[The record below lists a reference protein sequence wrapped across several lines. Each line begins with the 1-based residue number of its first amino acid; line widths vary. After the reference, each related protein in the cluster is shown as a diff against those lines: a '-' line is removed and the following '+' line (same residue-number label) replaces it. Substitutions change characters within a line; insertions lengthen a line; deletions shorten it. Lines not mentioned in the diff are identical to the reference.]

1 MFLHYVIAMAI
12 ACLAILVGIVLGDY
26 GSWYLSWFLGTGFMV
41 LVAVSAGVFFEAQE
55 ESKDGKTDLSS
66 VIARKK

>member
-41 LVAVSAGVFFEAQE
+41 LVAVAAGVFFEAQE
-55 ESKDGKTDLSS
+55 ESDSDVTKVFTRKGK
-66 VIARKK
+66 

>member
-1 MFLHYVIAMAI
+1 MFLHYLIAMFI

-41 LVAVSAGVFFEAQE
+41 LVAVSAGVYFEAQE
-55 ESKDGKTDLSS
+55 EADSDVTKVFT
-66 VIARKK
+66 RKKK